1 MAESQEFFDY
11 DQDVLDA
18 LTTGFS
24 AVRLRDYLA
33 ECWDDEEQA
42 IRLYLWNARLSKA
55 FLFPLQI
62 CEIFLRN
69 AMDAAFSARW
79 GRGWV
84 MVPPFSLNTFSTDSH
99 QRTLARLQRNAAN
112 NGLPAP
118 SEDDVVAALTFDFWS
133 NLYRIDYDQAL
144 WNDPALL
151 PAIFPNLPPGAD
163 RRHVQ
168 LLMASINTL
177 RNRIAH
183 HEPIHNRQD
192 HGARLSE
199 ILTLI
204 GYLAPVAREWTR
216 QHCTVMTVVKSP
228 PSAHSQIPGRPL
240 AQSNLRPPRV
250 FASDAR
256 LLDALS
262 AIADSRPPVVLIAPA
277 EGQVGYTA
285 VTAQAVAA
293 YSARTAADTS
303 GLIDF
308 GEHSLADIAAHSPLA
323 IDVIDHRAT
332 TGDAMARFYPGK
344 GRARVDLLV
353 ITKGDAV
360 AGLLQRPDARF

>member
-24 AVRLRDYLA
+24 AARLRDYLA
-33 ECWDDEEQA
+33 ERWGDQEQA
-42 IRLYLWNARLSKA
+42 IQLYLWNARLSKA
-55 FLFPLQI
+55 FLFPLQV

-69 AMDAAFSARW
+69 AMDVAFTARW

-84 MVPPFSLNTFSTDSH
+84 MAPPFALNPFSTDSH
-99 QRTLARLQRNAAN
+99 QRTLVRLQRNAAKN
-112 NGLPAP
+112 DLPAP

-133 NLYRIDYDQAL
+133 NLYRADYDQAL
-144 WNDPALL
+144 WDDPTLL
-151 PAIFPNLPPGAD
+151 PAVFPNLPTGAD

-168 LLMASINTL
+168 QLMASINTL

-183 HEPIHNRQD
+183 HEPIHDRQD

-204 GYLAPVAREWTR
+204 GYLAPAAREWTR

-228 PSAHSQIPGRPL
+228 PSAHSRLPGRPL
-240 AQSNLRPPRV
+240 AQSNLRAPRV
-250 FASDAR
+250 FPPDAK

-262 AIADSRPPVVLIAPA
+262 EIADARPAVALIGPVDRRD
-277 EGQVGYTA
+277 GYTA
-285 VTAQAVAA
+285 VTAQALAA
-293 YSARTAADTS
+293 YSARIANETG
-303 GLIDF
+303 GLVDF
-308 GEHSLADIAAHSPLA
+308 GEQGLAEVAARSPLA
-323 IDVIDHRAT
+323 IGVIDHRAT

-344 GRARVDLLV
+344 GRPRVDLLV
-353 ITKGDAV
+353 VTKGDDV

>member
-18 LTTGFS
+18 LTNGFS
-24 AVRLRDYLA
+24 AARLRDYLA
-33 ECWDDEEQA
+33 ECRGDQERA
-42 IRLYLWNARLSKA
+42 IELYLWNARLSKA

-69 AMDAAFSARW
+69 AMDAAFTAKW

-84 MVPPFSLNTFSTDSH
+84 MAPPFALNAFSADSH
-99 QRTLARLQRNAAN
+99 QRTLVRLQRNAAKN
-112 NGLPAP
+112 DLPAP
-118 SEDDVVAALTFDFWS
+118 LEDDVVAALTFDFWS
-133 NLYRIDYDQAL
+133 NLYRADYDQAL
-144 WNDPALL
+144 WDDPALL
-151 PAIFPNLPPGAD
+151 AAIFPNLPAAAD

-168 LLMASINTL
+168 LLMASINSL

-183 HEPIHNRQD
+183 HEPIYNRQD

-204 GYLAPVAREWTR
+204 GYLAPTAREWTR
-216 QHCTVMTVVKSP
+216 QHCTVMTVVKAP
-228 PSAHSQIPGRPL
+228 PSPHSRMPGRPL
-240 AQSNLRPPRV
+240 AQSNLRAPRV
-250 FASDAR
+250 FPPDAR
-256 LLDALS
+256 LLDALPE
-262 AIADSRPPVVLIAPA
+262 IAVARPAVALIEPSD
-277 EGQVGYTA
+277 GQHGYTA
-285 VTAQAVAA
+285 VTAQALAAHIARIVAETGGLVDCGEHGLADVAA
-293 YSARTAADTS
+293 R
-303 GLIDF
+303 
-308 GEHSLADIAAHSPLA
+308 SPLA

-353 ITKGDAV
+353 VTRGDAV